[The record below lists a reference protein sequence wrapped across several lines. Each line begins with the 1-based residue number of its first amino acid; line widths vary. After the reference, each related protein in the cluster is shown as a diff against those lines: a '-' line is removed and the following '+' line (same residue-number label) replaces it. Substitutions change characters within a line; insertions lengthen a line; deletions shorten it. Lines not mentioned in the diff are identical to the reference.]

1 MKPIYA
7 GYYTKDNLYTKS
19 VNKLIKQLNQFNLEY
34 CFTEIEKTSW
44 QKATQ
49 YKPKYLLGLHK
60 MYKGRPMVYL
70 DADSRILRYPELF
83 DRMPE
88 CDIATHIA
96 DWSLY
101 KARGG
106 RKGSE
111 MLNGVIYLPNNNNTE
126 RILNQWI
133 EEIKKTPDKPE
144 HRCLERVI
152 LNSEYSHFN
161 LPPQYCCIFDHMAE
175 AKNPA
180 ILQMQLSRQRKRKR
194 VKPQFI

>member
-1 MKPIYA
+1 MLVIIQKIT
-7 GYYTKDNLYTKS
+7 YTNEFKRLE
-19 VNKLIKQLNQFNLEY
+19 KQLNQFNLEY

-70 DADSRILRYPELF
+70 DADSRILRY
-83 DRMPE
+83 
-88 CDIATHIA
+88 
-96 DWSLY
+96 
-101 KARGG
+101 
-106 RKGSE
+106 
-111 MLNGVIYLPNNNNTE
+111 
-126 RILNQWI
+126 
-133 EEIKKTPDKPE
+133 PE